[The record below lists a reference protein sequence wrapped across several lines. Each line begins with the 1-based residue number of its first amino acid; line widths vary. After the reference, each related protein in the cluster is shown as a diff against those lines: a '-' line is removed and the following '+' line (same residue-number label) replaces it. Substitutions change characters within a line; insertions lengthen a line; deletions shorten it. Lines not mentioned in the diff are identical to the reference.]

1 MISDE
6 EAAHILIAMSRSK
19 PRVVVKATT
28 EEEKN
33 TLPDRVPRQKRSS
46 SRVPRQTSRDF
57 PLDPSS
63 SCSTALV
70 PYVSQEDD
78 PNGHTHHSRIPS
90 LRRKKR
96 PMDPSLSAAL
106 AAYFASQEDAS
117 PPLSRKK
124 PPRASS
130 SSTALVEYA
139 SQEDASPPP
148 LRGKKRPPPFPPKAK
163 QPQKKAKVAAPSSWA
178 SEPAPD
184 WLLKLTKEEP
194 KKIIEKILTSTDVNT
209 NHNRL
214 SIPRSHVIDSEFLTL
229 EEQGMIEEDEK
240 KKHKTGINSRLVVKF
255 VDSGVLKEFGVN
267 FRRWKMPKKE
277 GDPTFIYNLVTGWND
292 VVDGCGL
299 GAYDRIRVWSFHSD
313 GELRFALA
321 LDTPAPLGHPLL
333 LPPPPP
339 PPNDSGDSEPEE
351 MSSALVIYDKSND
364 DLQPK

>member
-1 MISDE
+1 MR
-6 EAAHILIAMSRSK
+6 RSF
-19 PRVVVKATT
+19 PMHPSCLTT
-28 EEEKN
+28 AIVE
-33 TLPDRVPRQKRSS
+33 
-46 SRVPRQTSRDF
+46 
-57 PLDPSS
+57 
-63 SCSTALV
+63 
-70 PYVSQEDD
+70 YVSQEDAS
-78 PNGHTHHSRIPS
+78 PP

-184 WLLKLTKEEP
+184 WLLKLVEGEEDEP
-194 KKIIEKILTSTDVNT
+194 KRIIEKELSATDVNH

-214 SIPRSHVIDSEFLTL
+214 SMPCSKIIDLEFLSIA
-229 EEQGMIEEDEK
+229 EQGLIEVDEG

-333 LPPPPP
+333 LPPP
-339 PPNDSGDSEPEE
+339 SDSEDANPEE

-364 DLQPK
+364 DLRST